1 MFRSL
6 SLRLR
11 LALALFL
18 AVVIPSGVLLAGGFL
33 AFREVVVA
41 TGSAGPWGQVAESG
55 QILLDELERGDPRSQ
70 EVAQAAERHRRELT
84 ESVRY
89 SRIYALLGE
98 RILFL
103 LPVGALAL
111 LLTAAGFALWAARSF
126 SRRLSRPVESLVRWT
141 ETVGRG
147 DPLPPPT
154 PEEDVEAPEF
164 RELRQALRRM
174 EGELATARHEA
185 VERARLRSWTEM
197 ARRVAHDLK
206 NPLTPM
212 SMAARAAASSSDPGV
227 AEAGTVLLE
236 EIQRLEEMARSLS
249 DFARTPEGPTSRVE
263 LGELLD
269 SLARRL
275 GPDPVPVEIHRPPS
289 PVEVDGHPLIL
300 ERVVRN
306 LVVNAQEAVL
316 EGPLADH
323 PPAVE
328 VHLESQAGSALLRV
342 RDRGPGLPS
351 GKGERIWDPEFT
363 TRRKGT
369 GLGLAMVRQAVQ
381 AHGGAVSAR
390 SREGGG
396 AEFQVLLPLA
406 PVAAPTPVEGS

>member
-6 SLRLR
+6 SLRIR

-18 AVVIPSGVLLAGGFL
+18 AVVIPSGLLLTGGFL

-55 QILLDELERGDPRSQ
+55 QHLLDELERGDARSD
-70 EVAQAAERHRRELT
+70 EVIQAAERHRRELS

-89 SRIYALLGE
+89 SRIYALVGE
-98 RILFL
+98 RILLL

-111 LLTAAGFALWAARSF
+111 LLTAAAFALWAASAF
-126 SRRLSRPVESLVRWT
+126 SQRLSRPVESLVRWA

-154 PEEDVEAPEF
+154 PEEDSEAPEF
-164 RELRQALRRM
+164 RELREALRRM
-174 EGELATARHEA
+174 EGELAKARREA
-185 VERARLRSWTEM
+185 VERARMRSWTEM

-212 SMAARAAASSSDPGV
+212 SMAARTASASSDPGV
-227 AEAGTVLLE
+227 AEAGSVLLD
-236 EIQRLEEMARSLS
+236 EIQRLEEMARALT

-269 SLARRL
+269 TLVQRL
-275 GPDPVPVEIHRPPS
+275 GKDPVPVEIHRPGS

-316 EGPLADH
+316 EGAGAEELLPVEIRLAT
-323 PPAVE
+323 E
-328 VHLESQAGSALLRV
+328 AGSALLRV
-342 RDRGPGLPS
+342 LDRGPGLPS
-351 GKGERIWDPEFT
+351 EEGDRIWDPEFT

-369 GLGLAMVRQAVQ
+369 GLGLAMVRQAVK
-381 AHGGAVSAR
+381 AHGGSVSAR
-390 SREGGG
+390 PREGGG
-396 AEFQVLLPLA
+396 AEFRVVLPLA
-406 PVAAPTPVEGS
+406 PELARVPLEGP